1 MWGIMERGDRMVIS
15 LLMCS
20 PPRLH
25 SHIIEKVRME
35 LYLRVSLLPAN
46 ILFTDP
52 YSFSSHNFHLSINL
66 FVWHKIMIT
75 EHPSTKLN

>member
-1 MWGIMERGDRMVIS
+1 MERGMGWLFLS
-15 LLMCS
+15 LCVH
-20 PPRLH
+20 PPRH
-25 SHIIEKVRME
+25 SHIIKVRME
-35 LYLRVSLLPAN
+35 LYFGMSLLPAN

-75 EHPSTKLN
+75 EHLSTKLN